1 MNDTIIENQSGG
13 LRGKFAFLAL
23 AVSVFSVG
31 WFAIAALG
39 SKYGLWGWQFG
50 LGTMT
55 IKFGPPVAFGALGL
69 STLAIIIGLVK
80 SPRKRPVMTALGA
93 LLISALMAGRMA
105 GLGAGAQSVPPIHD
119 IQTDWDNPVV
129 LTDALMRARG
139 GSSNPV
145 RFGDEARF
153 GPTQRPEW
161 QQYVGKLISDIQQE
175 AECQTDGRDACKE
188 GPPKPYKPIK
198 PLYIEADPAKVFE
211 QALVLAKQRG
221 WEIVSADPLNGR
233 LEATHTSRWWGFK
246 DDIAI
251 RLRGNIDGSTRV
263 DMRSIS
269 RVGGSDLGANARR
282 VTAFLYDL
290 EGQRW
295 EQGTR

>member
-1 MNDTIIENQSGG
+1 MSDIINEDQSGG
-13 LRGKFAFLAL
+13 LRGKFAFFAL

-55 IKFGPPVAFGALGL
+55 IKYGPLVAFGALGL
-69 STLAIIIGLVK
+69 SMLAVITGLVK

-129 LTDALMRARG
+129 LTNALIEARG
-139 GSSNPV
+139 ESSNPV

-161 QQYVGKLISDIQQE
+161 QQYVGRLIADIQE
-175 AECQTDGRDACKE
+175 DAECPTDGKDACE
-188 GPPKPYKPIK
+188 DSTAPKPYAPIK
-198 PLYIEADPAKVFE
+198 PLYIKASPDKVFE
-211 QALVLAKQRG
+211 QAQGLVRQRG
-221 WEIVSADPLNGR
+221 WAIVSSDLESGI
-233 LEATHTSRWWGFK
+233 LEATHTSQWWGFK

-251 RLRGNIDGSTRV
+251 RLSAQADGTTRV

-269 RVGGSDLGANARR
+269 RVGASDLGANARR
-282 VTAFLYDL
+282 VTGFLYDL
-290 EGQRW
+290 DGQRW
-295 EQGTR
+295 E